1 MPRFNIVPER
11 SRVWLEASSSVHP
24 IHGEAAGLSGSIDVQ
39 FDGAAGLDLS
49 SSPEIRVELPV
60 EQLKSGNRL
69 EDAEMM
75 RRVDARRYPTIRG
88 VVKDIKPMG
97 VDGRYMVTGDLTFHG
112 VTQTVEG
119 EVTLS
124 RPDDQTVVFEGER
137 EFDVRDFKVSPPKI
151 LMLKVHPEV
160 KVRIRVEA
168 VGET

>member
-1 MPRFNIVPER
+1 MPRFRIIPER

-24 IHGEAAGLSGSIDVQ
+24 IHGEASGLSGSIDVQ
-39 FDGAAGLDLS
+39 FDGTGLDFS
-49 SSPEIRVELPV
+49 SSPDIKVELPV

-75 RRVDARRYPTIRG
+75 RRIDARRYPAIRG
-88 VVKDIKPMG
+88 VVKDMKSQG
-97 VDGRYMVTGDLTFHG
+97 VDGRYAVTGDLSFHG

-119 EVTLS
+119 EVTVS
-124 RPDDQTVVFEGER
+124 RPDDGTLVIEGEQQ
-137 EFDVRDFKVSPPKI
+137 FDIRDFKVSPPKV

-168 VGET
+168 VEET

>member
-1 MPRFNIVPER
+1 MPRFRIIPER

-24 IHGEAAGLSGSIDVQ
+24 IHGVASGLSGSIDVQ
-39 FDGAAGLDLS
+39 FDGAGLDLS
-49 SSPEIRVELPV
+49 SSPEIKVELPV

-75 RRVDARRYPTIRG
+75 RRIDARRYPTIRG
-88 VVKDIKPMG
+88 VVKDMKSEG
-97 VDGRYMVTGDLTFHG
+97 VDGRYAVTGDLSFHG

-119 EVTLS
+119 EVTVS
-124 RPDDQTVVFEGER
+124 RPDDGTLVIEGEQH
-137 EFDVRDFKVSPPKI
+137 FDIRDFNVSPPKI

-168 VGET
+168 VDEN

>member
-1 MPRFNIVPER
+1 MPRFRIIPER

-24 IHGEAAGLSGSIDVQ
+24 IHGEAAGLSGSIEMQ
-39 FDGAAGLDLS
+39 FNGSGLDP
-49 SSPEIRVELPV
+49 SSPPQIAVELPV

-75 RRVDARRYPTIRG
+75 RRIDARRYPTIRG
-88 VVKDIKPMG
+88 VVKDMKPQG
-97 VDGRYMVTGDLTFHG
+97 ADGRYMVTGELTFHG

-119 EVTLS
+119 EVTMS
-124 RPDDQTVVFEGER
+124 RPDDKTVVFEGER
-137 EFDVRDFKVSPPKI
+137 EFDIRDFKVSPPKI

-168 VGET
+168 VDET